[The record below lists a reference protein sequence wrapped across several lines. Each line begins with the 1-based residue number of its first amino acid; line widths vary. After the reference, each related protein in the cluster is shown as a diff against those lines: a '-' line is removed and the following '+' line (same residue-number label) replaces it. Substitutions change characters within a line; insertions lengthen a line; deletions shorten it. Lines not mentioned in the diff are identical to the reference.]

1 MKEID
6 RLKMLVLLFKAHL
19 GRLHFESLIS
29 TRA

>member
-6 RLKMLVLLFKAHL
+6 RLKMLVLLFKVHL
-19 GRLHFESLIS
+19 KRLFFETLIP